1 MDSLVAPLSLINALL
16 VAIARSK
23 ADVVEHFAQLEHIWK
38 EHGIFVSMEEE
49 NQ

>member
-1 MDSLVAPLSLINALL
+1 MIYIPLLINSLL

-23 ADVVEHFAQLEHIWK
+23 SDVVDHFERLEHIW
-38 EHGIFVSMEEE
+38 EEYGVFVSMEEE